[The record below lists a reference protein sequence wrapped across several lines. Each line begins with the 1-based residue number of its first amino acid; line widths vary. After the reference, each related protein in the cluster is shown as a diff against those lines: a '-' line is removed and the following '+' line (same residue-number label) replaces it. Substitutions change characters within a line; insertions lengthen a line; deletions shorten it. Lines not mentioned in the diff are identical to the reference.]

1 MAESPASPPVRLRS
15 RTATE
20 ASIVEAGERILL
32 RDGFP
37 GLNVQTLAAEAG
49 CDRKL
54 VYRYFDGADGVVARI
69 AGRAHAELVRTLDAT
84 PPAGAETLRAFARE
98 SLSAWLG
105 ALRASPLTLR
115 LMAWALVEA
124 TPLLN
129 RIEAERA
136 AVLQAWMRERRPRL
150 RLPPSGDAVA
160 INAVLLAAV
169 QHLAC
174 PAAPGRASAASPWT
188 RPAGPGSKRR
198 STPCWPPSRTE
209 GSLARLQALP
219 FDDRQPRLRPRP

>member
-1 MAESPASPPVRLRS
+1 MAESPESNTVRLRS
-15 RTATE
+15 RPATE
-20 ASIVEAGERILL
+20 ALIVEAGERILL

-69 AGRAHAELVRTLDAT
+69 ASRAHAGLVRSLDAT
-84 PPAGAETLRAFARE
+84 PPAGSESLRAFARE

-124 TPLLN
+124 SPLLN
-129 RIEAERA
+129 RIESERS

-169 QHLAC
+169 QHLALSGGAR
-174 PAAPGRASAASPWT
+174 PGVGGVALDEAGWARIEGALDALLAAFP
-188 RPAGPGSKRR
+188 
-198 STPCWPPSRTE
+198 
-209 GSLARLQALP
+209 
-219 FDDRQPRLRPRP
+219 D

>member
-1 MAESPASPPVRLRS
+1 MVDSPAHPAVRLRS

-20 ASIVEAGERILL
+20 ALIVEAGERILL

-54 VYRYFDGADGVVARI
+54 VYRYFDGVDGVVERI
-69 AGRAHAELVRTLDAT
+69 AARAHASLVRSLDAV
-84 PPAGAETLRAFARE
+84 PAGGSDSLRAFARE

-105 ALRASPLTLR
+105 ALRASPLSLR

-124 TPLLN
+124 SPLLN
-129 RIEAERA
+129 RIESERS

-150 RLPPSGDAVA
+150 RIPPEGDAVA

-169 QHLAC
+169 QQLALS
-174 PAAPGRASAASPWT
+174 AST
-188 RPAGPGSKRR
+188 RPGVGGVALDEAGWARIQAALDAL
-198 STPCWPPSRTE
+198 
-209 GSLARLQALP
+209 LAVFP
-219 FDDRQPRLRPRP
+219 D

>member
-1 MAESPASPPVRLRS
+1 MAESPAAPARLRDRS
-15 RTATE
+15 ATE
-20 ASIVEAGERILL
+20 ALIVEAGERILL

-54 VYRYFDGADGVVARI
+54 VYRYFDGVDGVVERSAR
-69 AGRAHAELVRTLDAT
+69 RANASLVRFLDAV
-84 PPAGAETLRAFARE
+84 PASGTESLRTFARE

-124 TPLLN
+124 SPLLN
-129 RIEAERA
+129 RIEAERS

-150 RLPPSGDAVA
+150 RTPPAGDAVA

-169 QHLAC
+169 QHLALSGG
-174 PAAPGRASAASPWT
+174 ARPGVGGVALDD
-188 RPAGPGSKRR
+188 AG
-198 STPCWPPSRTE
+198 W
-209 GSLARLQALP
+209 ARIETALDALLVAFP
-219 FDDRQPRLRPRP
+219 E

>member
-1 MAESPASPPVRLRS
+1 MTGKVVGQAPCRP
-15 RTATE
+15 ATE
-20 ASIVEAGERILL
+20 ALIVEAGERILL
-32 RDGFP
+32 REGFP

-54 VYRYFDGADGVVARI
+54 VYRYFDGVDGVVERI
-69 AGRAHAELVRTLDAT
+69 AARAHASLVRALDAT
-84 PPAGAETLRAFARE
+84 PAGGAESLRAFARE

-124 TPLLN
+124 SPLLN
-129 RIEAERA
+129 RIESERS

-150 RLPPSGDAVA
+150 RIPPVGDPVA

-169 QHLAC
+169 QHLALTGSVR
-174 PAAPGRASAASPWT
+174 PGVGGVALD
-188 RPAGPGSKRR
+188 PAGWVRI
-198 STPCWPPSRTE
+198 E
-209 GSLARLQALP
+209 GALDVLLAAFP
-219 FDDRQPRLRPRP
+219 APDAA

>member
-1 MAESPASPPVRLRS
+1 MAESPASPAVRLRS
-15 RTATE
+15 RPATE
-20 ASIVEAGERILL
+20 ALIIEAGERILL

-37 GLNVQTLAAEAG
+37 GLNVQTLASEAG

-69 AGRAHAELVRTLDAT
+69 AARAHAELVRSLDAR
-84 PPAGAETLRAFARE
+84 PPAGTESLRAFARE

-124 TPLLN
+124 SPLLN
-129 RIEAERA
+129 RIESERS
-136 AVLQAWMRERRPRL
+136 AVLQAWLRERRPRL

-169 QHLAC
+169 QHLVLT
-174 PAAPGRASAASPWT
+174 GET
-188 RPAGPGSKRR
+188 RPGS
-198 STPCWPPSRTE
+198 
-209 GSLARLQALP
+209 GGVALDETGWGRIEAALDALLVVFP
-219 FDDRQPRLRPRP
+219 D

>member
-1 MAESPASPPVRLRS
+1 MAESSARLRD
-15 RTATE
+15 RAATE
-20 ASIVEAGERILL
+20 ALIVEAGERILL

-37 GLNVQTLAAEAG
+37 GLNVQTLAGEAG

-69 AGRAHAELVRTLDAT
+69 AGRAHADLVRSLDAV
-84 PPAGAETLRAFARE
+84 PASGAESLRAFARE

-124 TPLLN
+124 SPLLN
-129 RIEAERA
+129 RIEAERS

-150 RLPPSGDAVA
+150 RTPPAGDAVA

-169 QHLAC
+169 QHLALSGG
-174 PAAPGRASAASPWT
+174 ARPGVGGVALDEAGWARIESA
-188 RPAGPGSKRR
+188 
-198 STPCWPPSRTE
+198 
-209 GSLARLQALP
+209 LDALLVAFP
-219 FDDRQPRLRPRP
+219 D

>member
-1 MAESPASPPVRLRS
+1 MAESPAPAVAKLRDRS
-15 RTATE
+15 ATE
-20 ASIVEAGERILL
+20 AAIVAAGERILL

-54 VYRYFDGADGVVARI
+54 VYRYFDGADGVVVRI
-69 AGRAHAELVRTLDAT
+69 SARAHAELVRALDAV
-84 PPAGAETLRAFARE
+84 PAAGSDSLRAFARE

-105 ALRASPLTLR
+105 ALRGSPLTLR
-115 LMAWALVEA
+115 LMAWALVQT

-129 RIEAERA
+129 RIEVERA

-169 QHLAC
+169 QHLALSGS
-174 PAAPGRASAASPWT
+174 ARTGVGGVVLDEAGWGRI
-188 RPAGPGSKRR
+188 
-198 STPCWPPSRTE
+198 E
-209 GSLARLQALP
+209 GALDALLVAFP
-219 FDDRQPRLRPRP
+219 D

>member
-1 MAESPASPPVRLRS
+1 MAESPANPAIRLRS
-15 RTATE
+15 RPATE
-20 ASIVEAGERILL
+20 TLIVEAGERILL

-69 AGRAHAELVRTLDAT
+69 AARAHADLVRILDAT
-84 PPAGAETLRAFARE
+84 PSAGSESLRAFARE
-98 SLSAWLG
+98 SLSAWLD

-124 TPLLN
+124 SPLLN
-129 RIEAERA
+129 RIESERS

-169 QHLAC
+169 QHLALS
-174 PAAPGRASAASPWT
+174 GGT
-188 RPAGPGSKRR
+188 RPGVGGVPLDEAGWARI
-198 STPCWPPSRTE
+198 E
-209 GSLARLQALP
+209 GALDALLAAFP
-219 FDDRQPRLRPRP
+219 D